1 VRRLTEI
8 DRRAIDAVA
17 AVVLFA
23 AATAELLLERT
34 VQGSVAL
41 NVAALA
47 FATLPLA
54 FRRRAPLESL
64 GVIVVA
70 GALLN
75 GLLTEFDEED
85 TFIPYVAYLLTAYG
99 CGAFAEGAKA
109 VAGLVVGCL
118 GVGVISL
125 LTTATFGDFFFPMV
139 FMALAWLAGRTVRHR
154 NRLAAELHEAA
165 VQAAEAHEAEAARAV
180 ASERRRIA
188 REMHD
193 VVAHSMSVMVVQA
206 GGARRILRQDP
217 ARADAAGE
225 QIERTGREALAEMR
239 RMLGFLRAGEDDD
252 PTEPQPGLDRLDA
265 LVARTRDAG
274 LPVTV
279 RVVGEPR
286 RLSSGLDL
294 TAYRI
299 VQEGL
304 TNALKHAGGAPTA
317 VDVRWG
323 AQRLEL
329 EIRDGGRGR
338 RPTRSP
344 NGDGGGH
351 GLVGMQERV
360 RLYGGELRA
369 GRSENGGFAV
379 LARLPLNDEE
389 GT

>member
-1 VRRLTEI
+1 MRRLGL
-8 DRRAIDAVA
+8 DPRMVDAVV
-17 AVVLFA
+17 AVLLFA
-23 AATAELLLERT
+23 AAIAEILSLPDRRGPAL
-34 VQGSVAL
+34 L
-41 NVAALA
+41 NVLGVAA
-47 FATLPLA
+47 ATLPLA
-54 FRRRAPLESL
+54 VRRRAPLEAL
-64 GVIVVA
+64 LAIVVF
-70 GALLN
+70 GGLTN
-75 GLLTEFDEED
+75 HLLTSFVNGFSP
-85 TFIPYVAYLLTAYG
+85 FIVYLAASYG
-99 CGAFAEGAKA
+99 AGAFADGRRALA
-109 VAGLVVGCL
+109 GLAVGVAGVS
-118 GVGVISL
+118 VIS
-125 LTTATFGDFFFPMV
+125 ASAPSFADFFFPAA
-139 FMALAWLAGRTVRHR
+139 FMAGAWLAGRTVRNR
-154 NRLAAELHEAA
+154 TRLAAELHEAA
-165 VQAAEAHEAEAARAV
+165 VLAEEAHEAEAVRAV
-180 ASERRRIA
+180 AEERRRIA

-239 RMLGFLRAGEDDD
+239 RMLGFLRAGDDD
-252 PTEPQPGLDRLDA
+252 PTEPQPGLERLDA
-265 LVARTRDAG
+265 LIARTRDAG

-279 RVVGEPR
+279 RITGEPR

-304 TNALKHAGGAPTA
+304 TNALKHAGGAPTEVA
-317 VDVRWG
+317 VRWE

-329 EIRDGGRGR
+329 EVRDDGRAATQR
-338 RPTRSP
+338 
-344 NGDGGGH
+344 NGNGGGH

-379 LARLPLNDEE
+379 LARLPLNEEE

>member
-1 VRRLTEI
+1 VDPRLV
-8 DRRAIDAVA
+8 DAAVA
-17 AVVLFA
+17 VLLCA
-23 AATAELLLERT
+23 AAIAEILALPEPRGPVL
-34 VQGSVAL
+34 L
-41 NVAALA
+41 NVLGIAA
-47 FATLPLA
+47 ATLPLA
-54 FRRRAPLESL
+54 VRRRAPL
-64 GVIVVA
+64 
-70 GALLN
+70 GALLAIVTFGGLTN
-75 GLLTEFDEED
+75 HLLTSFVDGF
-85 TFIPYVAYLLTAYG
+85 TPFVAYLAASYG
-99 CGAFAEGAKA
+99 AGAFADGRRALA
-109 VAGLVVGCL
+109 GLAVGVAGVS
-118 GVGVISL
+118 VIAASSPSF
-125 LTTATFGDFFFPMV
+125 ADFFFPFT
-139 FMALAWLAGRTVRHR
+139 FMAGAWLAGRTVRNR
-154 NRLAAELHEAA
+154 SRLAAELHEAA
-165 VQAAEAHEAEAARAV
+165 VLAEEAHEAEAARAV
-180 ASERRRIA
+180 AEERRRIA

-239 RMLGFLRAGEDDD
+239 RMLGFLRAGEDDS
-252 PTEPQPGLDRLDA
+252 TEPQPGLERLDA

-304 TNALKHAGGAPTA
+304 TNALKHAGGAPTE

-329 EIRDGGRGR
+329 EIRDDGRGR
-338 RPTRSP
+338 PPTPQP
-344 NGDGGGH
+344 NGNGGGH

-360 RLYGGELRA
+360 RLYGGELHA

-379 LARLPLNDEE
+379 LARLPLNEEE

>member
-1 VRRLTEI
+1 
-8 DRRAIDAVA
+8 
-17 AVVLFA
+17 
-23 AATAELLLERT
+23 
-34 VQGSVAL
+34 
-41 NVAALA
+41 
-47 FATLPLA
+47 
-54 FRRRAPLESL
+54 
-64 GVIVVA
+64 VVA
-70 GALLN
+70 
-75 GLLTEFDEED
+75 E
-85 TFIPYVAYLLTAYG
+85 
-99 CGAFAEGAKA
+99 
-109 VAGLVVGCL
+109 
-118 GVGVISL
+118 
-125 LTTATFGDFFFPMV
+125 
-139 FMALAWLAGRTVRHR
+139 
-154 NRLAAELHEAA
+154 
-165 VQAAEAHEAEAARAV
+165 EAHEAEAARAV
-180 ASERRRIA
+180 AEERRRIA

-239 RMLGFLRAGEDDD
+239 RMLGFLRAGEDD
-252 PTEPQPGLDRLDA
+252 PTEPQPGLERLDA

-304 TNALKHAGGAPTA
+304 TNALKHAGGAPTE

-329 EIRDGGRGR
+329 EIRDDGRGR
-338 RPTRSP
+338 PPTRPP

-379 LARLPLNDEE
+379 LARLPLNEE
-389 GT
+389 EDT

>member
-1 VRRLTEI
+1 MRRLGL
-8 DRRAIDAVA
+8 DPRMVDAIVAVLVCAAAVA
-17 AVVLFA
+17 EILALPDPRGPVL
-23 AATAELLLERT
+23 
-34 VQGSVAL
+34 L
-41 NVAALA
+41 NVLGISA
-47 FATLPLA
+47 ATLPLA
-54 FRRRAPLESL
+54 VRRRAPL
-64 GVIVVA
+64 
-70 GALLN
+70 GALLAIVTFGALTN
-75 GLLTEFDEED
+75 HLLTSFVDG
-85 TFIPYVAYLLTAYG
+85 FSPFVAYLAASYG
-99 CGAFAEGAKA
+99 AGAFADGRRALA
-109 VAGLVVGCL
+109 GLAVGVAGVSA
-118 GVGVISL
+118 IAAS
-125 LTTATFGDFFFPMV
+125 APSFADFFFPMT
-139 FMALAWLAGRTVRHR
+139 FMAGAWLAGRTVRNR
-154 NRLAAELHEAA
+154 SRLAAELHEAA
-165 VQAAEAHEAEAARAV
+165 VVAEEAHEAEAARAV
-180 ASERRRIA
+180 AEERRRIA

-206 GGARRILRQDP
+206 GGARRILRQDT

-239 RMLGFLRAGEDDD
+239 RMLGFLRAGEDD
-252 PTEPQPGLDRLDA
+252 PTEPQPGLERLDA

-304 TNALKHAGGAPTA
+304 TNAMKHAGGAPTE

-329 EIRDGGRGR
+329 EIRDDRRGR
-338 RPTRSP
+338 PPTPPP

-379 LARLPLNDEE
+379 LARLPLNEEE

>member
-1 VRRLTEI
+1 MRRLGLDPRTV
-8 DRRAIDAVA
+8 DAIVAVLVCAAAVA
-17 AVVLFA
+17 EILALPDPRGPVL
-23 AATAELLLERT
+23 
-34 VQGSVAL
+34 L
-41 NVAALA
+41 NVLGISA
-47 FATLPLA
+47 ATLPLA
-54 FRRRAPLESL
+54 VRRRAPL
-64 GVIVVA
+64 
-70 GALLN
+70 GALLAIVTFGALTN
-75 GLLTEFDEED
+75 HLLTSFVDG
-85 TFIPYVAYLLTAYG
+85 FSPFVAYLAASYG
-99 CGAFAEGAKA
+99 AGAFADGRRALA
-109 VAGLVVGCL
+109 GLAVGVAGVSA
-118 GVGVISL
+118 IAAS
-125 LTTATFGDFFFPMV
+125 APSFADFFFPMT
-139 FMALAWLAGRTVRHR
+139 FMAGAWLAGRTVRNR
-154 NRLAAELHEAA
+154 SRLAAELHEAA
-165 VQAAEAHEAEAARAV
+165 VVAAEAHEAEAARAV
-180 ASERRRIA
+180 AEERRRIA

-206 GGARRILRQDP
+206 GGARRILRQDT

-239 RMLGFLRAGEDDD
+239 RMLGFLRAGEDD
-252 PTEPQPGLDRLDA
+252 PTEPQPGLERLDA

-304 TNALKHAGGAPTA
+304 TNAMKHAGGAPTE

-329 EIRDGGRGR
+329 EIRDDGRGR
-338 RPTRSP
+338 PPTPPP

-379 LARLPLNDEE
+379 LARLPLNEEE